1 MSDPIEKLVIA
12 LGLDSDAL
20 TAGLQQAS
28 RAIAGFGKNVTAGGA
43 ELDRL
48 ALTASKSAILVNGV
62 SEDVAGRIMD
72 IGTAGQKA
80 AVTVSRAMD
89 DVAKKAGH
97 ATAILGRIVAPL
109 AAAFAG
115 GRIIGNLSKTG
126 EELSILSERTGV
138 AIDKID
144 AWAKA
149 NRDAGGSEAAF
160 RAALQQWTVEQ
171 GRSADDFFRMGEAVK
186 GMSQQQAAYF
196 MRAMGLSQEAAA
208 VFTKYTSKAQDFAK
222 AYAGSAMTPEQAAAA
237 REVNIQWR
245 RFTDQAQALGNM
257 LAVSVLPIVNKVLG
271 VIGDLVAGLRENGR
285 FVKIMVTGLGAL
297 LGASLL
303 RPVLAAAGGFG
314 ALFKTIKSG
323 TAITAAF
330 NLVLRANPLGVVIT
344 AFTAAAAVLEDFYTF
359 LKGGK
364 SVFESFLQ
372 WLGIPQKYIEGWRKT
387 VASFFDAL
395 ASLPRAIIDAI
406 GSVWDKVKAF
416 GSWVGDLGSSIES
429 LGGLALEAVASIPDA
444 LAGLMGS
451 TDELAEPIGQAI
463 RTVVI
468 GGFTSAIDWA
478 RNAFSN
484 LADFIGDLI
493 DAALDFG
500 GRLADSITGK
510 VKNALGSIGDFFGI
524 GQDSTGKPQR
534 RDEKTAAPGVLG
546 SAGQIVAAVVREA
559 VPRPEMPTPPAAAG
573 AIAAQK
579 SGREQAGVQNAME
592 INVTNNIQTT
602 ADPQEVGQAVGGA
615 MDNALSRRNRMLVAA
630 QSGVISK

>member
-28 RAIAGFGKNVTAGGA
+28 QAIADFGKNVTAGGA

-62 SEDVAGRIMD
+62 SEEVAGRIME

-89 DVAKKAGH
+89 DVAKKAGR

-372 WLGIPQKYIEGWRKT
+372 WLEIPQKYIDGWRKT

-524 GQDSTGKPQR
+524 GQDSTGTPQR

-559 VPRPEMPTPPAAAG
+559 VPRPETPTPPAAAG

-579 SGREQAGVQNAME
+579 AGREQAGVQNAME